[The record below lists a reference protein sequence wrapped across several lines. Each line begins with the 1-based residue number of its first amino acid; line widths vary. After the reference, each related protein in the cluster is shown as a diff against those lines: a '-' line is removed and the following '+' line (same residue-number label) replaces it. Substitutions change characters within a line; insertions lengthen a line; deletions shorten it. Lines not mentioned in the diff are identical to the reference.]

1 MKFKAPGRTKKNKS
15 KSNEE
20 AVAAA
25 LAEPAPEEVSP
36 PAEESEEVEQ
46 DAVPAETSM
55 EEELEA
61 VPDQG
66 GVGDTIIEESEG
78 QISVTEASS
87 EDRGLKIDIPKMFLS
102 PFCGFYLFHR
112 L

>member
-36 PAEESEEVEQ
+36 PAEESEEVKQ
-46 DAVPAETSM
+46 DAVPAETTV
-55 EEELEA
+55 EEEA
-61 VPDQG
+61 VSDQG
-66 GVGDTIIEESEG
+66 AVGDTIIEESEG